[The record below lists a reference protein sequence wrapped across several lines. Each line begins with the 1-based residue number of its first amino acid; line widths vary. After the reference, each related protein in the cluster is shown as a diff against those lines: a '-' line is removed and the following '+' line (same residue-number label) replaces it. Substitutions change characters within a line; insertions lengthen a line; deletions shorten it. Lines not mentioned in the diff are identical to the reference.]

1 MGGLIELQALSLA
14 LNVAFTIEGI
24 GNKDLE
30 IGLSHNPKKMIE
42 LRRVKN
48 EKHKD
53 GHYMFKK
60 IHKIKHKK

>member
-1 MGGLIELQALSLA
+1 M
-14 LNVAFTIEGI
+14 NVAFTIEGI